1 MGEPLVQIITLPW
14 NATASTRNNM
24 EPIMID
30 IMNL

>member
-14 NATASTRNNM
+14 NAPASTHKNM

>member
-14 NATASTRNNM
+14 NVLASTHKNM

>member
-14 NATASTRNNM
+14 NAAANTCKNM